1 MDFEG
6 DNLKDSNKNLKNGKI
21 NNFIQLSKMH
31 ILYFII
37 IFFCLNFV
45 QIFVLCL
52 IFFKYDDITKKTNIN
67 ELFIQNQNEML
78 KYRNNIVSYYN
89 YNVYSN
95 NIHDKLKILRL
106 ITNNNYIKYEGV
118 EKCLLNDPDS
128 LYCIYHLIA
137 PKKVI
142 GKERI
147 LIGEKENGCY
157 VILNDFKNIR
167 IAYSFGISKA
177 IQFDK
182 GLADR
187 NIDVYMYDHTI
198 NKLPYNNPK
207 FHWEKIGI
215 CGKNKTK
222 SNNLKTLEELMLK
235 NGHSSERN
243 MILKIDIEGNEWE
256 SLKDVPE
263 NILKQFKYII
273 IEYHFTPYN
282 VELYYNVIKK
292 LYKNHQV
299 FYLRCH
305 GREQIVNFGINSMCK
320 YLEASYVIREGN
332 AFDKDESIYPIFE
345 FDFHGPNPNAK
356 NEINLNILKLFLK

>member
-1 MDFEG
+1 MDFENN
-6 DNLKDSNKNLKNGKI
+6 NLKDSNINLKGSKN
-21 NNFIQLSKMH
+21 NNFIQLSKIH
-31 ILYFII
+31 ILFFII
-37 IFFCLNFV
+37 IFFLFNFV
-45 QIFVLCL
+45 QIFGLCL
-52 IFFKYDDITKKTNIN
+52 IFFKHDDITKKININ
-67 ELFIQNQNEML
+67 ELINQNQNEML

-89 YNVYSN
+89 YNAYSN
-95 NIHDKLKILRL
+95 NIHDKLKLLRL
-106 ITNNNYIKYEGV
+106 ITNNNYMKYEGV

-128 LYCIYHLIA
+128 LFCIYHLIA

-147 LIGEKENGCY
+147 LIGEKKDGCY

-167 IAYSFGISKA
+167 IAYSFGISKM

-198 NKLPYNNPK
+198 NKLPYYNPK

-215 CGKNKTK
+215 CGKNRQK
-222 SNNLKTLEELMLK
+222 SNNLKTLEEIMLK
-235 NGHSSERN
+235 NGHSSQKN
-243 MILKIDIEGNEWE
+243 MILKIDIEANEWE

-263 NILKQFKYII
+263 NILKQFKYIL
-273 IEYHFTPYN
+273 IEYHFNSNN

-299 FYLRCH
+299 FYLRCYS
-305 GREQIVNFGINSMCK
+305 REKIIIFGNNRICRS
-320 YLEASYVIREGN
+320 LEASYVIREGN
-332 AFDKDESIYPIFE
+332 AFDKDETIYPIFE
-345 FDFHGPNPNAK
+345 FDFLDPNPNA
-356 NEINLNILKLFLK
+356 NDEFNLNILKLFL